1 MKKSKGF
8 LSAIIA
14 VSLLALSSNTAFGVK
29 SEAQM
34 AVTTQTKQIEKSVA
48 QPAQSSINGVPSNS
62 SADQK
67 GTTETVAAANIFVNE
82 TSKLAPSSSTQNT
95 NTSSSTSAPASASK
109 SSAAARVSTSSKT
122 SSSVSTNT
130 TQVAKSTV
138 STSTSTTPAVQ
149 PTPTPTPAPAPA
161 PQVTAPKPAPP
172 SIPSSDKLVLGYGTY
187 YSSSDTSSLNSM
199 KSHSTIIDELAT
211 HTYIVNTDGS
221 LYIQNNVFPKS
232 QVSFANSNG
241 IKPLAVVRNEFNG
254 DLAHDVLTD
263 STARTNLLN
272 GIQSSLK
279 SNSFSGVN
287 IDFELLKS
295 SDRDVFTTFMRDL
308 YNMLHPQG
316 FIVSIALPAKTSEA
330 EKWVYAYDYAKL
342 GSYADQVILMT
353 YDEHY
358 PGGQPGPVAS
368 IGWVQRIVNYASS
381 VIPRSKLLLGVAA
394 YGYDWTVSG
403 GKTVSTKSVS
413 IATAASIASSNGAQ
427 IQWDSTA
434 QVPYFNYTDSK
445 GSHSVYFENST
456 SIGYKLNIVN
466 NSNLKGIAI
475 WRLGLED
482 ESYWTTIKTKLN
494 K

>member
-1 MKKSKGF
+1 MKKSKSF

-14 VSLLALSSNTAFGVK
+14 FSLLALSSNTAFGVK
-29 SEAQM
+29 SEAQTS
-34 AVTTQTKQIEKSVA
+34 VITQAKQIEKSVT
-48 QPAQSSINGVPSNS
+48 QPLQSSANSIPSNS

-67 GTTETVAAANIFVNE
+67 SIPKTVAAANIFVNE
-82 TSKLAPSSSTQNT
+82 TSKLTPASSIPSK
-95 NTSSSTSAPASASK
+95 NTSSSTAAPASA
-109 SSAAARVSTSSKT
+109 STSSKT
-122 SSSVSTNT
+122 SSPVSTST
-130 TQVAKSTV
+130 AQASKSTV
-138 STSTSTTPAVQ
+138 STSTSTTPAAQ
-149 PTPTPTPAPAPA
+149 PAPTPAPAPA
-161 PQVTAPKPAPP
+161 APVSSPKPAPP
-172 SIPSSDKLVLGYGTY
+172 SIPSSDKIVLGYGTY

-199 KSHSTIIDELAT
+199 KPHSTIIDELAT

-254 DLAHDVLTD
+254 DLAHDVLTN
-263 STARTNLLN
+263 STARANLLS
-272 GIQSSLK
+272 GIQNSLM

-295 SDRDVFTTFMRDL
+295 SDRDVFTAFMRDL

-342 GSYADQVILMT
+342 GSYSDQVILMT

-381 VIPRSKLLLGVAA
+381 VIPKSKLLLGIAA

-413 IATAASIASSNGAQ
+413 IATAASIAANNGAQ

-482 ESYWTTIKTKLN
+482 ENYWTTIKTKLN

>member
-8 LSAIIA
+8 LSVIVA
-14 VSLLALSSNTAFGVK
+14 VSLLALSSNTSFGIK
-29 SEAQM
+29 SEAQT
-34 AVTTQTKQIEKSVA
+34 AVSTYAKQIEKSIA
-48 QPAQSSINGVPSNS
+48 QPLQSSANGVPSSS
-62 SADQK
+62 SADQNSTPK
-67 GTTETVAAANIFVNE
+67 TVAAANIFVNE
-82 TSKLAPSSSTQNT
+82 TSKLTPAI
-95 NTSSSTSAPASASK
+95 SSTSAPASSSK
-109 SSAAARVSTSSKT
+109 SSAAVPSSTNSKT
-122 SSSVSTNT
+122 SSPVSTT
-130 TQVAKSTV
+130 TAQPAKSTV
-138 STSTSTTPAVQ
+138 STSTSTTPAAQQ
-149 PTPTPTPAPAPA
+149 PAAQPAPTPAPAPA
-161 PQVTAPKPAPP
+161 PVPAPAPKPAPP
-172 SIPSSDKLVLGYGTY
+172 SIPSSDKIVLGYGTY
-187 YSSSDTSSLNSM
+187 YSSSDTSSLNSL
-199 KSHSTIIDELAT
+199 KYHSTIIDELAT

-263 STARTNLLN
+263 STARANLLN
-272 GIQSSLK
+272 GIQNSLK

-295 SDRDVFTTFMRDL
+295 SDRDVFTAFMRDL

-381 VIPRSKLLLGVAA
+381 VIPRSKLLLGIAA

-403 GKTVSTKSVS
+403 GKTISTKSVS
-413 IATAASIASSNGAQ
+413 IATAASIAANNGAQ